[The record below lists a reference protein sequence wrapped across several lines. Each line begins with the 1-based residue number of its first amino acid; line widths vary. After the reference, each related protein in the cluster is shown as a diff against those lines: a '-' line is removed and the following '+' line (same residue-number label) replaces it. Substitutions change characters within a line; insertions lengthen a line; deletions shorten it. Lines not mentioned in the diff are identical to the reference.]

1 MVIRELI
8 KKHWFVGTGI
18 TLFAVVVA
26 QVLSVLPFFEV
37 LELRSI
43 NSRFDFRGQLPQDT
57 SIVIVAIDDASFAA
71 LPEKWPYPRSYY
83 AKLVENLTRAEARLI
98 IFDIEFTE
106 SSTYEPGMDLALAKV
121 VTDVRKVILAGKIVA
136 DVGRH
141 GIDNSS
147 VLKPISPLLRSGV
160 PWGIVNVPEDVDGF
174 IRKYLIYQMAGSER
188 YYSIGLSALF
198 ELVGSDAKDVRFNRK
213 GQAMVG
219 NYRLQMSDLNT
230 MWINYRGPVGSFRSY
245 SFSAVLDD
253 SEFALLP
260 DEDTNIFDM
269 HRVWGTFR
277 NKIVIIGASAEELQD
292 NKYTPFFGSDGKK
305 RRMPGVEVHANALS
319 TILRSDYLHQVDR
332 KTQFFILVLVSVL
345 TVTVT
350 IKLKAFKSFLIII
363 AEILGLI
370 VLAILLFNKNN
381 LLMAMVQPVLAV
393 LLGFVTSVVH
403 LTFTEQREKRRYRD
417 TFKHYVAPNVVD
429 QMLSSGELPK
439 FGGERKELTI
449 LFSDIRSFTSYSE
462 RHEAHEVVN
471 NLSEYL
477 TEMVDVILR
486 HNGTLD
492 KFVGD
497 EIMAVYGA
505 PYYFPEHAEK
515 ACRTAIEMVKQ
526 LREIQ
531 KRWSAAKKDFFHIGI
546 GINSGTVIAGNLGS
560 RQLFDYTVIGDEVN
574 IAARLEGA
582 NKQYETTII
591 ISEQTYNMVKPVA
604 YVRELDRVRVVGR
617 EKPIC
622 IYELRSMDT
631 IPQIER
637 DFIIDVFTDGLV
649 AYRDCRWYDALR
661 EFRRVLRYFPS
672 DGPAKV
678 YTKRCLD
685 FIENPPPADWDGV
698 YEFKSK

>member
-1 MVIRELI
+1 MIIKELFR
-8 KKHWFVGTGI
+8 KRWFIGI
-18 TLFAVVVA
+18 CIVLFAVLIA
-26 QVLSVLPFFEV
+26 QVISVLPFFEA

-43 NSRFDFRGQLPQDT
+43 NSRFDIRGPLPQDT
-57 SIVIVAIDDASFAA
+57 SIVIIAIDDASFAA

-83 AKLVENLTRAEARLI
+83 AKMVENLAKAEARLI

-121 VTDVRKVILAGKIVA
+121 VTDVRNVILAGKIVA

-147 VLKPISPLLRSGV
+147 VLKPIPPLVRSGA
-160 PWGIVNVPEDVDGF
+160 PWGIVNIPEDLDGF
-174 IRKYLIYQMAGSER
+174 IRRYLIYQMAGTER
-188 YYSIGLSALF
+188 YFSIGMSALF
-198 ELVGSDAKDVRFNRK
+198 ELVGSDARDVRFNQK
-213 GQAMVG
+213 GQALVG
-219 NYRLQMSDLNT
+219 NYRLQMSGLNT
-230 MWINYRGPVGSFRSY
+230 VLINYRGPVGSFRAY

-253 SEFALLP
+253 SEFNLQP
-260 DEDTNIFDM
+260 GEDTNIFDM

-292 NKYTPFFGSDGKK
+292 NKFTPFFGYDGRK
-305 RRMPGVEVHANALS
+305 RKMPGVEVHANALS
-319 TILRSDYLHQVDR
+319 TILRGDYLRLIDR
-332 KTQFFILVLVSVL
+332 KIQLLILILASALSVIITL
-345 TVTVT
+345 M
-350 IKLKAFKSFLIII
+350 LKVFKSFLLII
-363 AEILGLI
+363 AEIIGLI
-370 VLAILLFNKNN
+370 LLATFLFSKNN
-381 LLMAMVQPVLAV
+381 LIIAMVQPILAV
-393 LLGFVTSVVH
+393 VLGFVTSVVH

-417 TFKHYVAPNVVD
+417 TFKHYVAANVVD

-477 TEMVDVILR
+477 TEMVDVIFR

-497 EIMAVYGA
+497 EIMAVFGA

-591 ISEQTYNMVKPVA
+591 ISDQTYNQVKPVA
-604 YVRELDRVRVVGR
+604 YVRELDLVRVVGR

-637 DFIIDVFTDGLV
+637 DFIIDVFTDGLA

-685 FIENPPPADWDGV
+685 FIENPPPTDWDGV